1 MKINKKIIT
10 REVVRLRI
18 QQMMVNE
25 WHKTGRFKIPIHL
38 GFGHEALA
46 VAVNAVMERDDQLFL
61 THSFE

>member
-1 MKINKKIIT
+1 
-10 REVVRLRI
+10 
-18 QQMMVNE
+18 MMVNE